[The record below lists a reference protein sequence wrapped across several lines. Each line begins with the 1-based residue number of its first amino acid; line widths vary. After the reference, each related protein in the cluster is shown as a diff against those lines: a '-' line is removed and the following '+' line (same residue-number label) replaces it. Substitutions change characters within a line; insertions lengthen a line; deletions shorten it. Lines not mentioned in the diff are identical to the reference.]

1 MTDDQVL
8 GGMDP
13 FRIAVAG
20 APDTASALLP
30 PNAAERLAERIH
42 RLRGSAPAVEV
53 VKLPD
58 VGLDRLEPASIT
70 GSGAHAVI
78 LSIAS
83 ELDDGNATRFAAA
96 ADNLI
101 SAIRAKASPHLIWF
115 TASTVDPECGDAY
128 RTRPERFALR
138 ALRFDAELVRISRA
152 RGVALIDADRIVAEL
167 GGEDHVIAPL
177 RYSPAASEALAE
189 ETVRVL
195 DDIGFFE
202 PRPLVAQIGAG
213 G

>member
-1 MTDDQVL
+1 MTDGQSL

-13 FRIAVAG
+13 FRIAVAD
-20 APDTASALLP
+20 APDTAAALLP
-30 PNAAERLAERIH
+30 PDAAERLAERIH
-42 RLRGSAPAVEV
+42 RLRGSAPTVEV

-58 VGLDRLEPASIT
+58 VGVDRLDPASIT
-70 GSGAHAVI
+70 GSGAHAVV

-83 ELDDGNATRFAAA
+83 EVEHSTAAQFADAA
-96 ADNLI
+96 ERLI
-101 SAIRAKASPHLIWF
+101 SKVRDRSGPHLAWF
-115 TASTVDPECGDAY
+115 TASTVDPDGGDAY

-167 GGEDHVIAPL
+167 GGADHVVAPL

-202 PRPLVAQIGAG
+202 PRPLVEQIGAG